1 VLNQRK
7 HKNFN
12 YQSRYSKE
20 DHSERENEHV
30 SKREISNEWD
40 RTRRTSSDKRKGITL
55 PLLLLLLGIIIA
67 VLYYLE
73 TKIG

>member
-1 VLNQRK
+1 MLNQRK

-20 DHSERENEHV
+20 DYSDRKNKPV
-30 SKREISNEWD
+30 SKGEISNEWD
-40 RTRRTSSDKRKGITL
+40 RTRRTSAGKRKGITL

-73 TKIG
+73 TKTG